1 MNITLK
7 TRLGLVI
14 GLLALISMVVGLLG
28 LNSISRSND
37 DLQQVYQNRTVA
49 LEKISRIDRLLI
61 ANRLALSEA
70 LQDPDAEKTASHTAL
85 IAKNAAE
92 ITQAWNEYM
101 GSSLLPDER
110 KLAENFA
117 SHRARMVQDG
127 LFPAAAA
134 LRAGELA
141 QAVQLQQQFQKLVPA
156 VRNSIDALRKLQVDE
171 AGLAY
176 EAAQQ
181 RYINIRNLITA
192 VIVAGAVAATL
203 LGFLLVRSIYAQ
215 LGGEPQYA
223 AQIVRRIAGGDLSG
237 SVTTRKGDRSSLLV
251 AMQDMQQNLAK
262 TVGDIRHATDTIA
275 AASGQIASGN
285 IDLSARTEQQA
296 SSLEETASSMEELTA
311 TVKQNAEH
319 AQQANRLAVSASD
332 IAVHGNTVVAQ
343 VVTTMDSISA
353 SAGRIG
359 DIIGV
364 INGIAFQTNIL
375 ALNAAVEAAR
385 VGEQGRGFA
394 VVATEVRS
402 LAQRSAEAA
411 KEIKSLIDDSL
422 EKVGAGAALVDQ
434 AGSTMSEIVASIG
447 QVTDIMGEITIASRE
462 QTAGIEQV
470 NQAIGQMDQVT
481 QQNVALVEE
490 AAAAAG
496 SLQDQACN
504 LVQVVSVFKLEA
516 AQPQRAVLPHI
527 RDIPVNALP
536 LLT

>member
-14 GLLALISMVVGLLG
+14 GLLALISMAVGLLG
-28 LNSISRSND
+28 LNGIGRSNG
-37 DLQQVYQNRTVA
+37 DLQQVYQHRTVA
-49 LEKISRIDRLLI
+49 LEKISRIDRLLL

-70 LQDPDAEKTASHTAL
+70 LHDPDAEKTASHTAL

-101 GSSLLPDER
+101 DGSLLPDER
-110 KLAENFA
+110 RLAENFA

-134 LRAGELA
+134 LQKGQVVEAM
-141 QAVQLQQQFQKLVPA
+141 QLQQQFQKLVPA

-181 RYINIRNLITA
+181 RYLTIRN
-192 VIVAGAVAATL
+192 VIATVLGAGAVAATL
-203 LGFLLVRSIYAQ
+203 LGFLLVRSVYAQ

-223 AQIVRRIAGGDLSG
+223 AQIVRRIAGGDLSA
-237 SVTTRKGDRSSLLV
+237 TIITRKGDRNSLLA

-262 TVGDIRHATDTIA
+262 TVGDIRRASDTIA
-275 AASGQIASGN
+275 TASGQIAAGN

-311 TVKQNAEH
+311 TVKQNAGH
-319 AQQANRLAVSASD
+319 AQQANQLAVSASD
-332 IAVHGNTVVAQ
+332 IAVQGNTVVAQ

-422 EKVGAGAALVDQ
+422 EKVGAGATLVDQ
-434 AGSTMSEIVASIG
+434 AGSTMNEIVASIG
-447 QVTDIMGEITIASRE
+447 QVTDIMGEITTASRE

-470 NQAIGQMDQVT
+470 NQAIGQMDRVT
-481 QQNVALVEE
+481 QQNAALVEE

-496 SLQDQACN
+496 SLQEQACS
-504 LVQVVSVFKLEA
+504 LVQVVSVFKLEQ
-516 AQPQRAVLPHI
+516 AQSHRTALPHML
-527 RDIPVNALP
+527 DMPVHTLAR
-536 LLT
+536 LT